1 MNAIDLVGLLRD
13 QLVSIPSETIM
24 LFGVAL
30 LMSGRGFYQTVHF
43 ISTGYGFS
51 IAGMALLSMF
61 IFRQNLAW
69 YSLLHL
75 MLLATYGLRLGIY
88 LVRREFQPS
97 YRKELKSVQE
107 RSSGIS
113 FMQNVLIWIG
123 VSILYV
129 LMFSPALFSLVNP
142 PMRLSPLA
150 VISQVVGLL
159 FMTGGL
165 AIETLADQQKSAF
178 KAKFPNQFCN
188 IGLYGWVRC
197 PNYLGE
203 ILFWIGNWV
212 MGLIFYTSILRWIA
226 GLVGLI
232 CIVLIMIG
240 STKRLERAQFD
251 RYDLLPEYQKYIQ
264 TVPVLFP
271 FVPVYTLKNVRVYLE

>member
-1 MNAIDLVGLLRD
+1 LLNFFQD
-13 QLVSIPSETIM
+13 QLASIPSEAFL

-30 LMSGRGFYQTVHF
+30 LMSSRGFFQTVHF

-51 IAGMALLSMF
+51 IATMAFLSMF

-75 MLLATYGLRLGIY
+75 ILLAAYGLRLGIY
-88 LVRREFQPS
+88 LTRRELRPS

-113 FMQNVLIWIG
+113 FVQNILIWIG

-129 LMFSPALFSLVNP
+129 LMFSPALFSLVDSP
-142 PMRLSPLA
+142 VRLSPLA
-150 VISQVVGLL
+150 VISQVAGLI

-165 AIETLADQQKSAF
+165 VIETLADQQKSAF
-178 KAKFPNQFCN
+178 KAQFPKQFCN
-188 IGLYGWVRC
+188 IGLYRWVRC

-212 MGLIFYTSILRWIA
+212 MGLIFYTSILRWVA
-226 GLVGLI
+226 GLAGLI
-232 CIVLIMIG
+232 CIVLIMMG
-240 STKRLERAQFD
+240 STKRLERAQYD
-251 RYDLLPEYQKYIQ
+251 RYELLPEYQKYIQ

-271 FVPVYTLKNVRVYLE
+271 FIPVYTLKNIRVYLE